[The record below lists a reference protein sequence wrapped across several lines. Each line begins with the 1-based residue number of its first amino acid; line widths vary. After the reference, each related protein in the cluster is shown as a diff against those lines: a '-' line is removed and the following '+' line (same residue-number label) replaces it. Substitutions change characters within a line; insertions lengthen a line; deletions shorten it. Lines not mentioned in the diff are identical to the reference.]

1 MAVGAEAGMAVGAEA
16 GMATETIGVVG
27 AGAEAGMAVGAEAG
41 MATAREIGRTGSIV
55 GVFGRFEVE
64 VVSSGKS

>member
-1 MAVGAEAGMAVGAEA
+1 MELGVEA

-27 AGAEAGMAVGAEAG
+27 AGAEAGMATAG
-41 MATAREIGRTGSIV
+41 EIGRTGLIV
-55 GVFGRFEVE
+55 RVFGWFKVE

>member
-1 MAVGAEAGMAVGAEA
+1 
-16 GMATETIGVVG
+16 
-27 AGAEAGMAVGAEAG
+27 

-55 GVFGRFEVE
+55 GVFGRFEVK